1 MYIIPDESLD
11 MFLGKLQLNIP
22 WKNLYNEPTEVNI
35 ENLYVLAKPNLGW
48 YFMVEFC
55 LKSKS
60 PSLISYLKLNAL

>member
-1 MYIIPDESLD
+1 MYIIPDEYLD

-48 YFMVEFC
+48 
-55 LKSKS
+55 
-60 PSLISYLKLNAL
+60 